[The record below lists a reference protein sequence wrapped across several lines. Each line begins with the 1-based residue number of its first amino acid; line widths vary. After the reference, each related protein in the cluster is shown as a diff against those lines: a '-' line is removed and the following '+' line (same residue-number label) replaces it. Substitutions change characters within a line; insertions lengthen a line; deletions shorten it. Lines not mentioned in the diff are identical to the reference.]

1 LGFVRPSVYYDA
13 FSGLDFLAEKICVRS
28 TNAGGAT
35 SIGGIFA
42 YLHGEKVTG
51 GNSLA
56 AWINNAGAARVM

>member
-1 LGFVRPSVYYDA
+1 VYYDA
-13 FSGLDFLAEKICVRS
+13 FSGLDVLAETIRAHRS
-28 TNAGGAT
+28 NAGWAT